1 MSLTSSNRSDSAT
14 DSPIDVHIHGGAVNG
29 CSSGSVSS
37 AGVTGGGT
45 GSPLSNGSPVS
56 LPTHA
61 LSYFHHDGDD
71 RWSARASVDTAAV
84 ARESGEL
91 GDTGAVVP
99 GDVGEYEANE
109 RWEQATIDALEV
121 VRSIVVKR
129 KRSRTGRPV
138 AGDGGGG

>member
-61 LSYFHHDGDD
+61 LSYFHHNGNDS
-71 RWSARASVDTAAV
+71 WSARASVDTAAV
-84 ARESGEL
+84 AHESGEL

-99 GDVGEYEANE
+99 GGEYEANE
-109 RWEQATIDALEV
+109 RWEQATIDALKV